1 MKHPLDIKPNGGSYI
16 YSSCEA
22 FNEEMEID
30 FTIMAMAELRRS
42 I

>member
-1 MKHPLDIKPNGGSYI
+1 MKLLLDIKTNGGTYI

-30 FTIMAMAELRRS
+30 FRGSS
-42 I
+42 IG